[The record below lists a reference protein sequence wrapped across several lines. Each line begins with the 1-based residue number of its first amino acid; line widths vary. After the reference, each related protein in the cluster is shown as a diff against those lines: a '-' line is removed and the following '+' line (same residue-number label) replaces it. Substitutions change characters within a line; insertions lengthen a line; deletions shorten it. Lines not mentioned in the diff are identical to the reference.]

1 MTRSLKE
8 HKMFIFIIAAILG
21 ALICI
26 NYAHGKEEKEEA
38 NKQALCDAIA
48 EQDAAANELVEVRAA
63 AQEAERLQ
71 QEELTRQEELRK
83 QEEMSRGYNRGAIF
97 EITAYDL
104 SVESCGK
111 SPGHPSYGITASG
124 ESLAGHSLESARAI
138 AVDPSVIPLGASV
151 RIHFIDENM
160 QCYDGIY
167 RAVDTGGAVRGNHI
181 DLFAGENAGHIAR
194 QIGRRRAHVEI
205 VR

>member
-1 MTRSLKE
+1 MTRNLKE
-8 HKMFIFIIAAILG
+8 HKSFIFIIAAILG
-21 ALICI
+21 ALICV

-48 EQDAAANELVEVRAA
+48 KQNAAENELVEARVA

-71 QEELTRQEELRK
+71 QEELRK

-138 AVDPSVIPLGASV
+138 AVDPSVIPLGSSV